1 MSRSPVSAPFS
12 CVAFVNV
19 RLYVVADFSLMMI
32 GVAPPAVFAAI
43 IAPRKLQSFAAAV
56 QARAAT
62 AAVSSVRST
71 LKVVAKNGTGAGAAA
86 KLLPATDAVR
96 PELDDAVCVNF
107 RDAPANTM
115 SANTVKTPLLF
126 IEILL

>member
-1 MSRSPVSAPFS
+1 MSKSPVSAPFS

-19 RLYVVADFSLMMI
+19 RLYVVADFSVMMI

-56 QARAAT
+56 QALAAT

-71 LKVVAKNGTGAGAAA
+71 LKVVAKNGTGIGAAA
-86 KLLPATDAVR
+86 KLRVVADGIER
-96 PELDDAVCVNF
+96 ELDDTVCVN
-107 RDAPANTM
+107 
-115 SANTVKTPLLF
+115 
-126 IEILL
+126 